1 MPDDDDLT
9 RAPEAG
15 PDASADRD
23 DPSSWAEGQPPSAV
37 SLMITRRQKQLLRD
51 LGFSEGEIREM
62 TPAEAHAHL
71 GL

>member
-9 RAPEAG
+9 RAPETGPEAPAG
-15 PDASADRD
+15 ADP
-23 DPSSWAEGQPPSAV
+23 PSSRPAAPSSAV
-37 SLMITRRQKQLLRD
+37 SLMITRRQKLDLRG
-51 LGFSEGEIREM
+51 LGFSDNQIRDM